1 MAEEKNSSQG
11 KPIVGPVKGKQ
22 IENRQQ
28 IKQLIFDLT
37 EEKTAERF
45 SDWSLDREN
54 EKHQL
59 LNGAEFSIREVKTI
73 IQSKARPYEPMFR
86 ISYWREMFRLFGW
99 PESELKVFHKKREA
113 AVFIN
118 EVIYGRFDKGVLLSL
133 HVLNPY
139 TGYMKRTYKHF
150 QFMTDDGIEKLA
162 TVIDEATE
170 MMKECSTY
178 YEFRQKWFHAYGV
191 PYQVKFF

>member
-1 MAEEKNSSQG
+1 MAGEENNSQN
-11 KPIVGPVKGKQ
+11 KPVVGTVKGKQ

-28 IKQLIFDLT
+28 LKQFILDLT
-37 EEKTAERF
+37 EERTEERF
-45 SDWSLDREN
+45 SDRSLDREN

-59 LNGAEFSIREVKTI
+59 LSGAEFSISEVKAI
-73 IQSKARPYEPMFR
+73 IQSKARPYEPMFH
-86 ISYWREMFRLFGW
+86 IAYWREMFRLFGW
-99 PESELKVFHKKREA
+99 PESEVKIFHKKREA

-150 QFMTDDGIEKLA
+150 QFMTDDGIVKLA
-162 TVIDEATE
+162 TVISQATE
-170 MMKECSTY
+170 MMKECATY
-178 YEFRQKWFHAYGV
+178 YEFRQKWFLAYGV
-191 PYQVKFF
+191 PYQMKFL